1 MESLPFIETPPEDP
15 DAPAPMP
22 LAAVSPSGEHI
33 DFVKLRY

>member
-1 MESLPFIETPPEDP
+1 MESLPFTETPPEDP

-33 DFVKLRY
+33 DLVKLCY